1 MEERISE
8 RRASEDED
16 EQVRAIVKIIG
27 CFLWT
32 KKKKKKRDMNMCDFL
47 LFDRFYCDSVLGKIM
62 IIIY

>member
-16 EQVRAIVKIIG
+16 EQVRAIVQIIG

-32 KKKKKKRDMNMCDFL
+32 KKKKNMCDFL

-62 IIIY
+62 ITIY